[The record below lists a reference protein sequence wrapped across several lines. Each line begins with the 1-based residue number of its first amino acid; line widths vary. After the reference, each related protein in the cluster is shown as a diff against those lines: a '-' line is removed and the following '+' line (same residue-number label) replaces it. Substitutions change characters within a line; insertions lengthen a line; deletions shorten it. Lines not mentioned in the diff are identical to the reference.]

1 MRSENARNSVLIRIL
16 MPALVLVIAL
26 ATAGTAY
33 AVSSYRTA
41 FRAAYPAAVGTRI
54 DSCVL
59 CHPSGTG
66 PRNSFGSDFASSSI
80 GNRTF
85 NAALANRDSDGDG
98 STNLA
103 EINALTFPGDAAD
116 KPAAA
121 DTTPPTVSSTSPAN
135 NATGVAVGAAIT
147 ATFSEAVA
155 PASVNASSFTVGGV
169 TGTISVNGATVTFTP
184 SAPLATNT
192 SYTATLTTAVTDVA
206 GNHLAASRTWTFA
219 TTAAADSTVPRV
231 SSVNPSDTQPGV
243 PVNVDLTV
251 TFSEAVIMP
260 AGSFTLSDAA
270 GSVPGTVSVAGATAT
285 FIPSVI
291 LSDDTTYTVRVTN
304 EVTDLTGNHLADD
317 YSWTFTTSAPS
328 VGATPSVESESAG
341 GGCAMAG
348 TRGDIKDLAGTYGFL
363 MLTALGIAVR
373 GRMQRREK

>member
-1 MRSENARNSVLIRIL
+1 MT
-16 MPALVLVIAL
+16 ALALVIAQ
-26 ATAGTAY
+26 AIGGTAF

-41 FRAAYPAAVGTRI
+41 FRTAYPAAVGTRI

-59 CHPSGTG
+59 CHPTGTG
-66 PRNSFGSDFASSSI
+66 PRNSFGSDFGSSSI

-98 STNLA
+98 TTNLA
-103 EINALTFPGDAAD
+103 EITALTFPGDAAD

-121 DTTPPTVSSTSPAN
+121 SDATPPTVSSTSPAN
-135 NATGVAVGAAIT
+135 NATGVAVSAAVT

-155 PASVNASSFTVGGV
+155 PASVTASSFTVGGV
-169 TGTISVNGATVTFTP
+169 SGTISVNGATVTFTP
-184 SAPLATNT
+184 SAPLANNT
-192 SYTATLTTAVTDVA
+192 TYTATLTTAVTDVA
-206 GNHLAASRTWTFA
+206 GNHLAANRTWTFV
-219 TTAAADSTVPRV
+219 TTAAADSTAPRV

-243 PVNVDLTV
+243 PVNVDMTV
-251 TFSEAVIMP
+251 TFSEAVIVP

-270 GSVPGTVSVAGATAT
+270 GSVPGTVSVAGATVT

-291 LSDDTTYTVRVTN
+291 LSDNTTYTVRVTN
-304 EVTDLTGNHLADD
+304 AVTDLTGNHLATG
-317 YSWTFTTSAPS
+317 YSWTFTTSAPLIEP
-328 VGATPSVESESAG
+328 TPSVESESAG

-363 MLTALGIAVR
+363 VLTALGIAIR
-373 GRMQRREK
+373 GRMQRRDK